1 MLICVCVGG
10 VVQVMGHIPQFLPI
24 FSSVLSSEEQLSE
37 ATRAQLVE
45 LLRALN
51 AQSPDLNLASTELGR
66 FL

>member
-1 MLICVCVGG
+1 MC

-24 FSSVLSSEEQLSE
+24 FSSVLSNEEQLGD
-37 ATRAQLVE
+37 ATRAQLIE

-51 AQSPDLNLASTELGR
+51 AQSPDLNLGSSELGR